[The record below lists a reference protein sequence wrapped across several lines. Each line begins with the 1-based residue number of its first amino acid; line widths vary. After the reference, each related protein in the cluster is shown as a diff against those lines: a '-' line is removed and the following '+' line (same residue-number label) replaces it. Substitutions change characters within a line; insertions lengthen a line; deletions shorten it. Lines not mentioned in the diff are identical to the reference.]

1 MLQLGGMSRPSPRVA
16 IATASQSFPIGMDSG
31 AADPIE
37 RLGCDL
43 AAFTS
48 DVSRREAE
56 LNRLV
61 RQIGLE
67 RNNLLDMVL
76 NRMFDGFAGF
86 IPFDRVLCSF
96 LTDAG
101 SSTVT
106 YWMRSRGSAIAIPA
120 GYTSPVA
127 DSGLYELLGSNRP
140 LIIDDLP
147 DYVQQ
152 HPSGDLLRRLAN
164 DGARS
169 SLTCPLVADG
179 VPLGFLLFVS
189 GETGTYQSGHVAAF
203 ERLAGQISVVV
214 QKTRTY
220 GQGLTH
226 GRRLIAEKRRL
237 QREATTDPLTGVLNR
252 RGLDQALARAWR
264 KHMQGHGTFGV
275 IMCDID
281 RFKDV
286 NDHHGHAIGDVV
298 LAEAAHRL
306 AQGLR
311 TNDVFGRYGG
321 EEFLALVNTP
331 HEQRL
336 VEVAERLR
344 GLVSHTP
351 FGDVRV
357 TASFGA
363 AIAGGFS
370 SVHSLFVGVDRALY
384 GAKQQGRNR
393 CVLSE
398 GDTN

>member
-1 MLQLGGMSRPSPRVA
+1 MPRTDTRLAVAPVAPPFAFALGSA
-16 IATASQSFPIGMDSG
+16 D
-31 AADPIE
+31 ADPIE

-48 DVSRREAE
+48 DVTRREAE

-67 RNNLLDMVL
+67 RNNLLDSVL

-86 IPFDRVLCSF
+86 IPFERVLCSF
-96 LTDAG
+96 LTDSG
-101 SSTVT
+101 TSTVT

-127 DSGLYELLGSNRP
+127 DSGLYELLGTNRP
-140 LIIDDLP
+140 LIIDDLA
-147 DYVQQ
+147 DYVRQ

-164 DGARS
+164 DGGRA

-189 GETGTYQSGHVAAF
+189 GETGTYQAGHVAAF
-203 ERLAGQISVVV
+203 ERLASQISVVV
-214 QKTRTY
+214 QKTRAF
-220 GQGLTH
+220 GRGLIE
-226 GRRLIAEKRRL
+226 GRRLLAQKRRL
-237 QREATTDPLTGVLNR
+237 VHQATTDPLTGVLNR
-252 RGLDQALARAWR
+252 RGLDQALTRAWR
-264 KHMQGHGTFGV
+264 HHMQGSGTFGV

-286 NDHHGHAIGDVV
+286 NDRHGHAVGDIV
-298 LAEAAHRL
+298 LSETARRL

-331 HEQRL
+331 HEQR
-336 VEVAERLR
+336 VAEVAERLR
-344 GLVSHTP
+344 SLVAHLP
-351 FGDVRV
+351 VGNVRV

-363 AIAGGFS
+363 AVAGSFS
-370 SVHSLFVGVDRALY
+370 SVHALFVGVDRALY
-384 GAKQQGRNR
+384 AAKQLGRNR
-393 CVLSE
+393 CVLSS
-398 GDTN
+398 GDTH